1 MFQAVL
7 GDFILFLTLIP
18 TRQTRH
24 CYFHFTHEE
33 TKLIEVMGF
42 MGSFEMVIF
51 FEKNWQHNKKTIH
64 VVKSQGMNKC

>member
-18 TRQTRH
+18 TQQIRH
-24 CYFHFTHEE
+24 CYSQFTHEE

-42 MGSFEMVIF
+42 MGSFEIVIF
-51 FEKNWQHNKKTIH
+51 FEKNWQHSKK
-64 VVKSQGMNKC
+64 K